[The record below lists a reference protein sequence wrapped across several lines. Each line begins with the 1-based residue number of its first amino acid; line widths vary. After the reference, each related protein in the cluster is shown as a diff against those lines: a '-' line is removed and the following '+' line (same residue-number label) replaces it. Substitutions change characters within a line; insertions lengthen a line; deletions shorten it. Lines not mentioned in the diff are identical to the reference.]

1 MEGETTQLAK
11 RYLMMLS
18 RNRSLIE
25 TSLLSS
31 QFNHLMKDSLS
42 LLHLFVLPLLNPRV
56 AKLAKYKT
64 FVYFDVPKP
73 PVHMYHDR
81 IKFPLAILNKL

>member
-1 MEGETTQLAK
+1 
-11 RYLMMLS
+11 MLS
-18 RNRSLIE
+18 HNRSLIE
-25 TSLLSS
+25 ASLLSS

-42 LLHLFVLPLLNPRV
+42 LMHLSVLPFLNPRV
-56 AKLAKYKT
+56 AKLPKCKT

-81 IKFPLAILNKL
+81 KKFPLAILNKL